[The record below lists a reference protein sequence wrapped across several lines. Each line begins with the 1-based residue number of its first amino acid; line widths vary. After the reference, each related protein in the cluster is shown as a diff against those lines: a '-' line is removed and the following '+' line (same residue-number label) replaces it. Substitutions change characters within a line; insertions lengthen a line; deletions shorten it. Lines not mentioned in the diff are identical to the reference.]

1 MSEQFQKTKT
11 IFLSG
16 GGSGGSVT
24 PLLALAD
31 NLLREDDRS
40 QLEIIFVGTRRGPE
54 KDMVAAFNSDHS
66 AALRFVP
73 IMSGK
78 LRRYFSWHNFFDL
91 FKIIIALGQTFFLLL
106 RERPDLVISAG
117 GFVSVPLI
125 WSAALLHR
133 PILIHQQDVRPGF
146 ANKLMAPFASV
157 ISVALEKSLLDY
169 GARAIWIGNPV
180 APDQADQ
187 NALSVKEIKDKYSLN
202 ISRPFIFI
210 TGGGTGA
217 QALNELIFS
226 SVSELAKSYQIIH
239 LVGRG
244 KLPSPEIKLSSYQ
257 VFEFLN
263 NEEVLDLMRAADLV
277 ISRAGMSALSELSLL
292 NKAAILIPIPHSH
305 QEDNAAVFAQAKA
318 AVVLKQNNL
327 TPGDLQAE
335 IKKILDNVQERVRL
349 SNSIGKVIKR
359 GASEAMAGI
368 VWEILGK

>member
-1 MSEQFQKTKT
+1 MSEQLQKTKT

-24 PLLALAD
+24 PLLAVAEE
-31 NLLREDDRS
+31 LLKSDIQDYR
-40 QLEIIFVGTRRGPE
+40 LVFIGTAQGPE
-54 KDMVAAFNSDHS
+54 RDMVADFNRKVGVLEFRS
-66 AALRFVP
+66 
-73 IMSGK
+73 ITGGK
-78 LRRYFSWHNFFDL
+78 WRRYFSGHNIFDF
-91 FKIIIALGQTFFLLL
+91 FKIIFAFYQSLRLLSA
-106 RERPDLVISAG
+106 EKVDLIISAG
-117 GFVSVPLI
+117 SFISVPLV
-125 WSAALLHR
+125 WAAACKKV

-146 ANKLMAPFASV
+146 ANRLMAPFASV

-169 GARAIWIGNPV
+169 GPRAIWIGNPV

-187 NALSVKEIKDKYSLN
+187 DALSVKEIKDKYSLD
-202 ISRPFIFI
+202 ISRRLIFI

-217 QALNELIFS
+217 QAVNELIFAAAP
-226 SVSELAKSYQIIH
+226 ELVKSYQVIH

-244 KLPSPEIKLSSYQ
+244 KLPSRKIKLPNYQ

-292 NKAAILIPIPHSH
+292 NKAAILIPIPNSH

-318 AVVLKQNNL
+318 AVVLKQN
-327 TPGDLQAE
+327 DLVPESLLAE
-335 IKKILDNVQERVRL
+335 IKKILDDGQERVRL

-359 GASEAMAGI
+359 GAAEAMAGI
-368 VWEILGK
+368 VWEMLGK